1 MKIETQIQKIES
13 PVKTIPKELLP
24 AQLPK
29 KKNDSVEIS
38 HQKIEKM
45 KIDSNNP
52 DDPTVSTKVLDS
64 LSTGMINFSQEQR
77 DALATILSER
87 AAQTKMSS

>member
-1 MKIETQIQKIES
+1 MKIETHIQKIET
-13 PVKTIPKELLP
+13 PVKTIPKESFP

-29 KKNDSVEIS
+29 IKNDSVEIS

-77 DALATILSER
+77 DALATILSDR